1 MGGRDKSSDS
11 YGGVAGVGASGRV
24 KAFGSRISFGY
35 MPGRN
40 VGLAG
45 LPLLVP

>member
-1 MGGRDKSSDS
+1 MGGRDKSSEY
-11 YGGVAGVGASGRV
+11 YGGVGGGGASGRV
-24 KAFGSRISFGY
+24 NAFGSRMSFGY

-45 LPLLVP
+45 FPL